1 MDDGSKE
8 VGGGRTVLGNV
19 DHAEFEVVG
28 ATFLMG
34 HTIQVDHP
42 DA

>member
-8 VGGGRTVLGNV
+8 VGGGHTVLGV

-34 HTIQVDHP
+34 HIQVDHP